1 MPWWLWLII
10 ILIALSPF
18 HKQIQAAGKRMEEK
32 GKAEKNTEHPK
43 HRASSDAPY
52 FWPVDEGSTYVAGT
66 THHQRPLKSIAG
78 EHGNTRAE
86 VYCVAL
92 IVPETDN
99 PHDDQAV
106 RIDINDQ
113 AVGYLP
119 RDAARSFR
127 KRLDRKKFGAV
138 TTQCAAKVWG
148 GFDRNNE
155 PHEYGV
161 DIYIKPF
168 NS

>member
-32 GKAEKNTEHPK
+32 AKLAKNAEPPQYSSNINT
-43 HRASSDAPY
+43 PY
-52 FWPVDEGSTYVAGT
+52 FWSVEEGATYVAGT
-66 THHQRPLKSIAG
+66 KHYQPTLKSIAG
-78 EHGNTRAE
+78 NHGNSRAE
-86 VYCVAL
+86 VFCVAV

-99 PHDDQAV
+99 PHDDLAV
-106 RIDINDQ
+106 RIDINNKI
-113 AVGYLP
+113 VGYLP
-119 RDAARSFR
+119 RDDARSYR
-127 KRLDRKKFGAV
+127 KRLDRKKFGPV

-148 GFDRNNE
+148 GFDRNGD
-155 PHEYGV
+155 PHDYGV

-168 NS
+168 AE